1 MFSHVYWKYGII
13 IYQFENLF
21 LTVSKLLLSSET
33 VLVFPAILVAIR
45 MHYYFDIFLLPAL

>member
-33 VLVFPAILVAIR
+33 VLVFPTILVAIR